1 MSLLKKTFQF
11 SWIGLVATVML
22 LSSCDNA
29 QQSHD
34 LDIDRVHN
42 IMRYSD
48 SIPRTVDSLM
58 AQGEINQMCADFY
71 NMSYYMTRDVSR
83 SSVIADSALARP
95 VVTEQDRIYHFL
107 IAANNSELDYAS
119 RHYESGLRRAQ
130 QLVNSVDT
138 SFINRHYLLQTGYLL
153 AYNNLALC
161 YILLERSAEGEKYMQ
176 HVMSLI
182 DQFEKTSVNDSVAQH
197 NWEVKR
203 TQFAVA
209 AMISYCNMHQWD
221 GAEAWMNRAEKYL
234 QNMADNPRVDKA

>member
-1 MSLLKKTFQF
+1 MALLKKTFQF
-11 SWIGLVATVML
+11 SWIALVATVML

-29 QQSHD
+29 QQRHD

-58 AQGEINQMCADFY
+58 ALGEISQMCADFY
-71 NMSYYMTRDVSR
+71 NMSYNMCRDVSR

-95 VVTEQDRIYHFL
+95 VVTERDRIYHFL
-107 IAANNSELDYAS
+107 IAANNSELDYVS

-153 AYNNLALC
+153 AYSNLALC
-161 YILLERSAEGEKYMQ
+161 YILLERAAEG
-176 HVMSLI
+176 
-182 DQFEKTSVNDSVAQH
+182 
-197 NWEVKR
+197 
-203 TQFAVA
+203 
-209 AMISYCNMHQWD
+209 
-221 GAEAWMNRAEKYL
+221 
-234 QNMADNPRVDKA
+234 

>member
-1 MSLLKKTFQF
+1 MALLKKTFQF
-11 SWIGLVATVML
+11 SWIALVATVML

-29 QQSHD
+29 QQRHD

-71 NMSYYMTRDVSR
+71 NMSYYMTRDASR

-153 AYNNLALC
+153 AY
-161 YILLERSAEGEKYMQ
+161 
-176 HVMSLI
+176 
-182 DQFEKTSVNDSVAQH
+182 T
-197 NWEVKR
+197 
-203 TQFAVA
+203 
-209 AMISYCNMHQWD
+209 
-221 GAEAWMNRAEKYL
+221 
-234 QNMADNPRVDKA
+234 